1 MKPNFQNILV
11 DMLREKYP
19 NTKFSIE
26 GDKVTSDDNQFVAI
40 ADLTEEEGYG
50 GVWVWDV
57 DTGPYRGVL
66 GNAIQ
71 EATTQFI
78 KQNPSLKP
86 ALFVDGDN
94 QNPEAWTAIA
104 AKLGYTLIDEDFDFD
119 EDTGN
124 VETNSSMSTPTT
136 SPTPSPTPSP
146 TSSTPATRATG
157 LGQGIRSA
165 MAGGNISTNSVG
177 TRSLGVAASNMA
189 KNLQDNT
196 DAIQKI
202 IDAGDEETKKELAKL
217 IKMMSDAQRMRGERQ
232 TAAIRDVVSQ
242 VKVLS
247 ETSVDLA
254 NALDLKQ
261 TLKDLKPGSIGSRIQ
276 ESLNVDQGAGFFGTI
291 KQAFEPSRMFQGGSF
306 FGLGRE
312 RFARINQEREFM
324 ARRQLASATGG
335 LSSAVGSLSLDEPTP
350 ASTLGTA
357 PQATGRFQSGLD
369 VLGEP
374 ERQTRLL
381 EDILKE
387 LEKMNENG
395 ITSPA
400 GAGILSS
407 ILGGAVGAK
416 LAGVATTLGRAVV
429 TLARIG
435 TTVGLAAT
443 ALYGV
448 KKLFDATNRG
458 AQERF
463 EDDIIPGRPNI
474 QYNAARRQLLADLG
488 RPPTEQEMADFL
500 EEAGN
505 NVIPGREGD
514 VAPEELSI
522 EEQNLNNVMEEFEE
536 IERQQEVINSMTP
549 EQQEV
554 FNSMT
559 PEQQEAYFSDTTPT
573 LGNIELPAGVA
584 LGDGV
589 DFTGPLGQTGEANN
603 VIVEGTANGQ
613 IIKTTNGSFRVTDP
627 ISGKQVD
634 FPSEEFAQKALDG
647 EYNYETGK
655 FIDRYKDPDSY
666 DPDVLDSSRL
676 KTSEVSE
683 ENLQASIVRTSDAM
697 YKVGGAGQHTNLG
710 GTTVINNNT
719 TNNTTASPSSQI
731 AIAIDAAGARSN
743 SHTLK
748 RKEDMRFMA

>member
-1 MKPNFQNILV
+1 
-11 DMLREKYP
+11 
-19 NTKFSIE
+19 
-26 GDKVTSDDNQFVAI
+26 
-40 ADLTEEEGYG
+40 
-50 GVWVWDV
+50 
-57 DTGPYRGVL
+57 
-66 GNAIQ
+66 
-71 EATTQFI
+71 
-78 KQNPSLKP
+78 
-86 ALFVDGDN
+86 
-94 QNPEAWTAIA
+94 
-104 AKLGYTLIDEDFDFD
+104 
-119 EDTGN
+119 
-124 VETNSSMSTPTT
+124 MSTT
-136 SPTPSPTPSP
+136 SPSPTPSP
-146 TSSTPATRATG
+146 ATSTPASRAMG
-157 LGQGIRSA
+157 LGEGIRSA
-165 MAGGNISTNSVG
+165 MAGANISTNSVG

-217 IKMMSDAQRMRGERQ
+217 IKMMSDAQKMQGERQ
-232 TAAIRDVVSQ
+232 TSAVRNVVSQ

-254 NALDLKQ
+254 EALDLKQ

-291 KQAFEPSRMFQGGSF
+291 KQAFEPSRMFKGGSF

-324 ARRQLASATGG
+324 ARRQLTSATGG

-350 ASTLGTA
+350 ATTLGTA

-400 GAGILSS
+400 GAGILSNMLS
-407 ILGGAVGAK
+407 GAVGAA
-416 LAGVATTLGRAVV
+416 LAAVTTTLGRAVV
-429 TLARIG
+429 TLARLGG
-435 TTVGLAAT
+435 TIGLAVT
-443 ALYGV
+443 ALYGI
-448 KKLFDATNRG
+448 KKLYDFTK
-458 AQERF
+458 
-463 EDDIIPGRPNI
+463 DDIAAAAPSKETLLRREMMMGDVTGTMRPSDVEKRK
-474 QYNAARRQLLADLG
+474 AALQEQIDNL
-488 RPPTEQEMADFL
+488 PPEDRD
-500 EEAGN
+500 GY
-505 NVIPGREGD
+505 

-522 EEQNLNNVMEEFEE
+522 EEQNLNKVMEEFKE
-536 IERQQEVINSMTP
+536 IERQQEQQEVINSMTP

-554 FNSMT
+554 INSMT

-573 LGNIELPAGVA
+573 LGHIELPAGVA

-613 IIKTTNGSFRVTDP
+613 IIKTTDGSFRVTDP

-634 FPSEEFAQKALDG
+634 FPSEERAQRALNG

-655 FIDRYKDPDSY
+655 FTDQYKDPDSY
-666 DPDVLDSSRL
+666 DPNSNSIDLSRL
-676 KTSEVSE
+676 SED
-683 ENLQASIVRTSDAM
+683 NLQSSIVPTGVPTGDAI
-697 YKVGGAGQHTNLG
+697 YNVGGAGQLTNLG

-719 TNNTTASPSSQI
+719 TNNTAASPSSQI